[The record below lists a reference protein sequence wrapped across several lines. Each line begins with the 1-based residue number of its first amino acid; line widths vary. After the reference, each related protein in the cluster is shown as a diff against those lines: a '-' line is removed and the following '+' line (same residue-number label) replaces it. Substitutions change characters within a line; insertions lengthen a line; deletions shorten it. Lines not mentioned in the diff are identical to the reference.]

1 MKTPGHWFWSDLA
14 AWAWH
19 YR

>member
-1 MKTPGHWFWSDLA
+1 MNTPGHWFWSDLA